1 MSEKLRSGAAI
12 KPVQVSPSVAFSN
25 MSPLGII
32 AGPCS
37 IESREIAMQI
47 AETMVAACKHLNMP
61 YVFKASFDKANRTSI
76 NGVRGIGWEAA
87 RAIFMEIKE
96 TYGCPV
102 ITDVHSPEQCAQVAE
117 VADILQIPAFLCRQT
132 DLIVAAAKT
141 GKALNI
147 KKGQFLSPDEMHT
160 VVEKA
165 VSAGNANVMMCER
178 GTTFGYHLLVND
190 MRALAMMGKNGYP
203 VIFDA
208 THSVQRPGGKGDRSG
223 GDRECVEL
231 LARAATAVGIAGLF
245 LETHPN
251 PDSAPSD
258 GPNMV
263 PLAHMASMLSTLSQ
277 LDRLTKVLPY
287 EDFSLSSI
295 PARSAVLNLGS

>member
-1 MSEKLRSGAAI
+1 MSVVLKSG
-12 KPVQVSPSVAFSN
+12 VVVRDVSVSPSVAFGN
-25 MSPLGII
+25 HLPLGIM

-37 IESREIAMQI
+37 IESRDIALQI
-47 AETMVAACKHLNMP
+47 ADTMVSECGKLGMP

-76 NGVRGIGWEAA
+76 HGVRGIGWEAA
-87 RAIFMEIKE
+87 RAIFLEIKE

-102 ITDVHSPEQCAQVAE
+102 ITDVHTPEQCEAVAE

-141 GKALNI
+141 GKTLNI
-147 KKGQFLSPDEMHT
+147 KKGQFLSPEEMHT

-165 VSAGNANVMMCER
+165 VSAGNSNIMMCER

-190 MRALAMMGKNGYP
+190 MRGLAIMGKNGYP

-208 THSVQRPGGKGDRSG
+208 THSVQRPGGKGNSSG
-223 GDRECVEL
+223 GDRECIEL

-263 PLAHMASMLSTLSQ
+263 PLAHVGKMLAALSEI
-277 LDRLTKVLPY
+277 DRVTKSLSY
-287 EDFSLSSI
+287 QDFSLSAL
-295 PARSAVLNLGS
+295 PHCP

>member
-1 MSEKLRSGAAI
+1 MSVVLKSG
-12 KPVQVSPSVAFSN
+12 VVVRDVSVSPSVAFGN
-25 MSPLGII
+25 HLPLGIM

-37 IESREIAMQI
+37 IESRDIALQI
-47 AETMVAACKHLNMP
+47 ADTMVSECRKLGMP

-76 NGVRGIGWEAA
+76 HGVRGIGWEAA
-87 RAIFMEIKE
+87 RAIFLEIKE
-96 TYGCPV
+96 KYACPI
-102 ITDVHSPEQCAQVAE
+102 ITDVHTPEQCEAVAE

-141 GKALNI
+141 GKTLNI
-147 KKGQFLSPDEMHT
+147 KKGQFLSPEEMHT

-165 VSAGNANVMMCER
+165 VSAGNSNIMMCER

-190 MRALAMMGKNGYP
+190 MRGLAIMGKNGYP

-208 THSVQRPGGKGDRSG
+208 THSVQRPGGKGNSSG
-223 GDRECVEL
+223 GDRECIEL

-263 PLAHMASMLSTLSQ
+263 PLAHVGKMLLALSEI
-277 LDRLTKVLPY
+277 DRVTKSLSY
-287 EDFSLSSI
+287 QEFSLSAL
-295 PARSAVLNLGS
+295 PHCP

>member
-1 MSEKLRSGAAI
+1 MSIVLKSSIDVRN
-12 KPVQVSPSVAFSN
+12 VTVSPSVSFGN
-25 MSPLGII
+25 HLPLGIM

-37 IESREIAMQI
+37 IESRDMAMHIAD
-47 AETMVAACKHLNMP
+47 TMVSECGKLGIP

-87 RAIFMEIKE
+87 RAIFLEIKE
-96 TYGCPV
+96 TYGCPI
-102 ITDVHSPEQCAQVAE
+102 ITDVHSPEQCVAVAE

-141 GKALNI
+141 GKTLNI
-147 KKGQFLSPDEMHT
+147 KKGQFLSPEEMHT

-165 VSAGNANVMMCER
+165 VSAGNNNVMMCER

-190 MRALAMMGKNGYP
+190 MRGLAIMGKNGYP

-208 THSVQRPGGKGDRSG
+208 THSVQRPGGKGDHSG
-223 GDRECVEL
+223 GDRACVEL

-251 PDSAPSD
+251 PDAAPSD

-263 PLAHMASMLSTLSQ
+263 PLAHVGKMLVALSEI
-277 LDRLTKVLPY
+277 DRVTKSLSY
-287 EDFSLSSI
+287 QDFSLSAM
-295 PARSAVLNLGS
+295 PNRS

>member
-1 MSEKLRSGAAI
+1 MSIVLKSGVVLQ
-12 KPVQVSPSVAFSN
+12 KVDVSPSVAFGN
-25 MSPLGII
+25 HLPLGVM

-37 IESREIAMQI
+37 IESRDIALQI
-47 AETMVAACKHLNMP
+47 ADTLVSECATLGIP

-87 RAIFMEIKE
+87 RAIFLEIKE

-102 ITDVHSPEQCAQVAE
+102 ITDVHTPEQCASVAE

-141 GKALNI
+141 GKTLNI
-147 KKGQFLSPDEMHT
+147 KKGQFLSPEEMHT

-165 VSAGNANVMMCER
+165 VSAGNSKVMMCER

-190 MRALAMMGKNGYP
+190 MRGLAIMGKNGYP

-208 THSVQRPGGKGDRSG
+208 THSVQRPGGKGISSG

-251 PDSAPSD
+251 PDAAPSD

-263 PLAHMASMLSTLSQ
+263 PLAHVGKMLAALSEI
-277 LDRLTKVLPY
+277 DRVTKSLSY
-287 EDFSLSSI
+287 QDFSLSAL
-295 PARSAVLNLGS
+295 PNRS

>member
-1 MSEKLRSGAAI
+1 MSVVLKSGVI
-12 KPVQVSPSVAFSN
+12 VRDVSVSPSVAFGN
-25 MSPLGII
+25 HLPLGII

-37 IESREIAMQI
+37 IESREMAMQI
-47 AETMVAACKHLNMP
+47 ADTMVSECGKLGIP

-76 NGVRGIGWEAA
+76 HGVRGIGWEAA
-87 RAIFMEIKE
+87 RAIFLEIKE

-102 ITDVHSPEQCAQVAE
+102 ITDVHSPEQCAAVAE
-117 VADILQIPAFLCRQT
+117 VADILQIPAFFCRQT

-141 GKALNI
+141 GKTLNI
-147 KKGQFLSPDEMHT
+147 KKGQFLSPEEMHT

-165 VSAGNANVMMCER
+165 VSAGNSNIMMCER

-190 MRALAMMGKNGYP
+190 MRGLAIMGKNGYP

-208 THSVQRPGGKGDRSG
+208 THSVQRPGGKGNSSG
-223 GDRECVEL
+223 GDREYIEL

-245 LETHPN
+245 LETHPH

-263 PLAHMASMLSTLSQ
+263 PLAHMGKMLAALSEI
-277 LDRLTKVLPY
+277 DRVTKSLSY
-287 EDFSLSSI
+287 QDFSLSAMPQWS
-295 PARSAVLNLGS
+295 

>member
-1 MSEKLRSGAAI
+1 MAMHIADTMVSECGK
-12 KPVQVSPSVAFSN
+12 
-25 MSPLGII
+25 LGI
-32 AGPCS
+32 
-37 IESREIAMQI
+37 
-47 AETMVAACKHLNMP
+47 P

-87 RAIFMEIKE
+87 RAIFLEIKE
-96 TYGCPV
+96 TYGCPI
-102 ITDVHSPEQCAQVAE
+102 ITDVHSPEQCVAVAE

-141 GKALNI
+141 GKTLNI
-147 KKGQFLSPDEMHT
+147 KKGQFLSPEEMHT

-165 VSAGNANVMMCER
+165 VSAGNNNVMMCER

-190 MRALAMMGKNGYP
+190 MRGLAIMGKNGYP

-208 THSVQRPGGKGDRSG
+208 THSVQRPGGKGDHSG
-223 GDRECVEL
+223 GDRACVEL

-251 PDSAPSD
+251 PDAAPSD

-263 PLAHMASMLSTLSQ
+263 PLAHVGKMLVALSEI
-277 LDRLTKVLPY
+277 DRVTKSLSY
-287 EDFSLSSI
+287 QDFSLSAM
-295 PARSAVLNLGS
+295 PNRS

>member
-1 MSEKLRSGAAI
+1 MSVVLKSG
-12 KPVQVSPSVAFSN
+12 VVVRDVSVSPSVAFGN
-25 MSPLGII
+25 HLPLGIM

-37 IESREIAMQI
+37 IESREMAMQI
-47 AETMVAACKHLNMP
+47 ADTMVSECGKLGIP

-76 NGVRGIGWEAA
+76 HGVRGIGWEAA
-87 RAIFMEIKE
+87 RAIFLEIKE

-102 ITDVHSPEQCAQVAE
+102 ITDVHTPEQCEAVAE

-141 GKALNI
+141 GKTLNI
-147 KKGQFLSPDEMHT
+147 KKGQFLSPEEMHT

-165 VSAGNANVMMCER
+165 VSAGNSNIMMCER

-190 MRALAMMGKNGYP
+190 MRGLAIMGKNGYP

-208 THSVQRPGGKGDRSG
+208 THSVQRPGGKGNSSG
-223 GDRECVEL
+223 GDRECIEL

-263 PLAHMASMLSTLSQ
+263 PLAHVGKMLAALSEI
-277 LDRLTKVLPY
+277 DRVTKSLSY
-287 EDFSLSSI
+287 QDFSLSAL
-295 PARSAVLNLGS
+295 PHCP

>member
-1 MSEKLRSGAAI
+1 MSVVLKSGL
-12 KPVQVSPSVAFSN
+12 VVRNVSVSPSVVFGN
-25 MSPLGII
+25 HLPLGVM

-37 IESREIAMQI
+37 IESREIALDI
-47 AETMVAACKHLNMP
+47 ADTMVSECAKLGIP

-87 RAIFMEIKE
+87 RAIFLEIKE

-102 ITDVHSPEQCAQVAE
+102 ITDVHTPEQCAAVAE

-141 GKALNI
+141 GKTLNI
-147 KKGQFLSPDEMHT
+147 KKGQFLSPEEMHT

-165 VSAGNANVMMCER
+165 VSAGNSKVMMCER

-190 MRALAMMGKNGYP
+190 MRGLAIMGKNGYP

-208 THSVQRPGGKGDRSG
+208 THSVQRPGGKGISSG

-251 PDSAPSD
+251 PDAAPSD

-263 PLAHMASMLSTLSQ
+263 PLAHVGKMLAALSEI
-277 LDRLTKVLPY
+277 DRVTKSLSY
-287 EDFSLSSI
+287 QDFSLSAL
-295 PARSAVLNLGS
+295 PNRS

>member
-1 MSEKLRSGAAI
+1 MSVVLKSGL
-12 KPVQVSPSVAFSN
+12 VVRNVSVSPSVVFGN
-25 MSPLGII
+25 HLPLGVM

-37 IESREIAMQI
+37 IESREIALDI
-47 AETMVAACKHLNMP
+47 ADTMVSECAKLGIP

-87 RAIFMEIKE
+87 RAIFLEIKE
-96 TYGCPV
+96 TYVCPV
-102 ITDVHSPEQCAQVAE
+102 ITDVHTPEQCAAVAE

-141 GKALNI
+141 GKTLNI
-147 KKGQFLSPDEMHT
+147 KKGQFLSPEEMHT

-165 VSAGNANVMMCER
+165 VSAGNSKVMMCER

-190 MRALAMMGKNGYP
+190 MRGLAIMGKNGYP

-208 THSVQRPGGKGDRSG
+208 THSVQRPGGKGISSG

-251 PDSAPSD
+251 PDAAPSD

-263 PLAHMASMLSTLSQ
+263 PLAHVGKMLAALSEI
-277 LDRLTKVLPY
+277 DRVTKSLSY
-287 EDFSLSSI
+287 QDFSLSAL
-295 PARSAVLNLGS
+295 PNRS

>member
-1 MSEKLRSGAAI
+1 MSVVLKSGVVVRDV
-12 KPVQVSPSVAFSN
+12 PVSSSVAFGN
-25 MSPLGII
+25 HLPLGIM

-37 IESREIAMQI
+37 IESRDIALQI
-47 AETMVAACKHLNMP
+47 ADTMVSECGKLGIP

-76 NGVRGIGWEAA
+76 HGVRGIGWEAA
-87 RAIFMEIKE
+87 RAIFLEIKAK
-96 TYGCPV
+96 YACPI
-102 ITDVHSPEQCAQVAE
+102 ITDVHTPEQCEAVAE

-141 GKALNI
+141 GKTLNI
-147 KKGQFLSPDEMHT
+147 KKGQFLSPEEMHT

-165 VSAGNANVMMCER
+165 VSVGNSNIMMCER

-190 MRALAMMGKNGYP
+190 MRGLAIMGKNGYP

-208 THSVQRPGGKGDRSG
+208 THSVQRPGGKGNSSG
-223 GDRECVEL
+223 GDRECIEL

-263 PLAHMASMLSTLSQ
+263 PLADVGKMLAALSEI
-277 LDRLTKVLPY
+277 DRVTKSLSY
-287 EDFSLSSI
+287 QDFSLSALPHYS
-295 PARSAVLNLGS
+295 

>member
-1 MSEKLRSGAAI
+1 MSVVLKSGVI
-12 KPVQVSPSVAFSN
+12 VRDVSVSPSVVFGN
-25 MSPLGII
+25 HLPLGVM

-37 IESREIAMQI
+37 IESREIALDI
-47 AETMVAACKHLNMP
+47 ADTMVSECAKLGIP

-87 RAIFMEIKE
+87 RAIFLEIKE

-102 ITDVHSPEQCAQVAE
+102 ITDVHTPEQCAAVAE

-141 GKALNI
+141 GKTLNI
-147 KKGQFLSPDEMHT
+147 KKGQFLSPEEMHT

-165 VSAGNANVMMCER
+165 VSAGNSKVMMCER

-190 MRALAMMGKNGYP
+190 MRGLAIMGKNGYP

-208 THSVQRPGGKGDRSG
+208 THSVQRPGGKGISSG

-251 PDSAPSD
+251 PDAAPSD

-263 PLAHMASMLSTLSQ
+263 PLAHVGKMLAALSEI
-277 LDRLTKVLPY
+277 DRVTKSLSY
-287 EDFSLSSI
+287 QDFSLSAL
-295 PARSAVLNLGS
+295 PNRS